1 MDLPKIPKIIT
12 IIVAG
17 FGIFLLVGI
26 VGGVIVFNTFIK
38 PNMANISEP
47 VPDISAPVIKEG
59 EQIVQEG
66 IEQGKQESQNIISE
80 IIQANIAAVREQII
94 SNFTIGG
101 PEEGES
107 EGGE

>member
-1 MDLPKIPKIIT
+1 MPKIPKIIT

-26 VGGVIVFNTFIK
+26 VGGAIAFNTLIK
-38 PNMANISEP
+38 PNIASLSEP
-47 VPDISAPVIKEG
+47 VANISAPVIKEG

-80 IIQANIAAVREQII
+80 IIQANIAAVREQLI
-94 SNFTIGG
+94 STFTIGG

>member
-1 MDLPKIPKIIT
+1 MPKIPKIIT

-17 FGIFLLVGI
+17 FGIILLVGI
-26 VGGVIVFNTFIK
+26 IGSVVVFNTFIR

-47 VPDISAPVIKEG
+47 VTDISAPVIKEG